1 MKIKTGSI
9 LCTCASTKKGVVNF
23 YIVENVRGDLATI
36 YTLKKV
42 EEETKKGKVLLPLS
56 NEPIYSTMD
65 FLKIR
70 KNKDYELVFIDDN
83 ENAKVWDGK
92 EVLIKK

>member
-1 MKIKTGSI
+1 MKIKAGRI

-23 YIVENVRGDLATI
+23 YIVENVRGNLATI
-36 YTLKKV
+36 YKLKKV
-42 EEETKKGKVLLPLS
+42 EEETEKGKVLLPLS

-70 KNKDYELVFIDDN
+70 KNEDYDLVLIDEN

-92 EVLIKK
+92 AISV

>member
-1 MKIKTGSI
+1 MKIKAGRI

-42 EEETKKGKVLLPLS
+42 EEETEKGKVLLPLS

-70 KNKDYELVFIDDN
+70 KNKDYELVFISDD

-92 EVLIKK
+92 AISV

>member
-1 MKIKTGSI
+1 VKIKAGRI

-42 EEETKKGKVLLPLS
+42 EEETEKGKVLLPLS

-70 KNKDYELVFIDDN
+70 KNKDYELVFISDD

-92 EVLIKK
+92 AISV

>member
-1 MKIKTGSI
+1 LKIKAGRI

-36 YTLKKV
+36 YKLKKV

-56 NEPIYSTMD
+56 DQPIYSTMD
-65 FLKIR
+65 LLKIR
-70 KNKDYELVFIDDN
+70 KNKDYELVFISDD

-92 EVLIKK
+92 AISV

>member
-1 MKIKTGSI
+1 LKIKAGRI

-23 YIVENVRGDLATI
+23 YLVENVRGDLATI
-36 YTLKKV
+36 YKLKKV
-42 EEETKKGKVLLPLS
+42 EKETIKGKILLPLV
-56 NEPIYSTMD
+56 EKPIHSTMD

-70 KNKDYELVFIDDN
+70 KNKDYELVFIDEN

>member
-23 YIVENVRGDLATI
+23 YIVENVRGNLATI
-36 YTLKKV
+36 YKLKKV
-42 EEETKKGKVLLPLS
+42 EEETEKGKVLLPLS

-70 KNKDYELVFIDDN
+70 KNEDYDLVFIDEN

-92 EVLIKK
+92 AISV